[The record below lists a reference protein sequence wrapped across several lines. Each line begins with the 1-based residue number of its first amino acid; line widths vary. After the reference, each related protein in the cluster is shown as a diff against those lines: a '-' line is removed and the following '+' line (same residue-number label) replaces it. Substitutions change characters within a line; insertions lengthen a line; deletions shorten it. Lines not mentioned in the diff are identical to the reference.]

1 MSRATGAFKAECW
14 TPSTV
19 GASEVTEVMVTYS
32 LKIGVISFPSSGPQ
46 NAWQLP
52 AFKPVSEHTLGLPDF
67 EPELPILFSVW
78 RLPIYERRRNR
89 SVGLDFLIGSFFP
102 DVPVCK
108 LSRLEFVA
116 RLLDSGS
123 PVHGAAAAPRGAA
136 LGFQSTYQVLLWS
149 LPRQGSYMFVQ
160 FCNILSLVTGFSSF
174 VKQRRS
180 AKNKTTKKKC
190 PLLG

>member
-19 GASEVTEVMVTYS
+19 GASEVTKVMVTYS
-32 LKIGVISFPSSGPQ
+32 LKIGVVSFPSSGPQ
-46 NAWQLP
+46 NAWRLP
-52 AFKPVSEHTLGLPDF
+52 ASKPVSEHTLGLPRLRAGIA
-67 EPELPILFSVW
+67 EFSAR

-116 RLLDSGS
+116 RLLDSGTPAQQRCCAKRCS
-123 PVHGAAAAPRGAA
+123 HKVSGLLLLACRACQRHAA
-136 LGFQSTYQVLLWS
+136 VLCHIS
-149 LPRQGSYMFVQ
+149 SYMFVQ
-160 FCNILSLVTGFSSF
+160 FCDRQVPTDWSH
-174 VKQRRS
+174 
-180 AKNKTTKKKC
+180 
-190 PLLG
+190 PL